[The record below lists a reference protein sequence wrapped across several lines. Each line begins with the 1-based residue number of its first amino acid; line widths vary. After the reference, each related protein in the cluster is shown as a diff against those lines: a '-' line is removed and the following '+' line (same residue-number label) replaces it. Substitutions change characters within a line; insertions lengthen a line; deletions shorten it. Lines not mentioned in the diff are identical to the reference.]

1 MLCCCASLLC
11 GVVACRGDQFIH
23 LKVRIP
29 KKINERQKELLKE
42 FEAEFEGGGDS
53 TDSSQKKAEESDAN
67 CVNSAWQ
74 RLKDFMKK

>member
-1 MLCCCASLLC
+1 MCICA
-11 GVVACRGDQFIH
+11 VIFRGDQFIH

-29 KKINERQKELLKE
+29 KKINNRQKELLKE
-42 FEAEFEGGGDS
+42 FEAEFETDGES
-53 TDSSQKKAEESDAN
+53 ADSSSKKKTEDSDAT